1 MTLTQIRTK
10 RIGILRHC
18 KSQLAVTDR
27 WDVIFDILNDR
38 WEPSGQQGHNG
49 NCVLFFQYKKSK
61 GEIEKRCDVLRNW
74 ILRVRLLFKRSWFHY
89 APVSGIK
96 SLSSGDLL
104 FLSLI
109 VILVLIVLCET
120 ASWWFVNSKDGVEG
134 RNEVEEDKEN
144 EERKEKEQKKKK
156 NRKGRKEKKGGKRAK
171 QKRKNKKKRKWKRT
185 SKRIHTMK
193 NKLVEA
199 GTD

>member
-1 MTLTQIRTK
+1 M
-10 RIGILRHC
+10 
-18 KSQLAVTDR
+18 
-27 WDVIFDILNDR
+27 
-38 WEPSGQQGHNG
+38 
-49 NCVLFFQYKKSK
+49 
-61 GEIEKRCDVLRNW
+61 
-74 ILRVRLLFKRSWFHY
+74 
-89 APVSGIK
+89 SGIK

-156 NRKGRKEKKGGKRAK
+156 KKREREGKKEQNRKGRTKRNEKEEELTR
-171 QKRKNKKKRKWKRT
+171 
-185 SKRIHTMK
+185 
-193 NKLVEA
+193 E
-199 GTD
+199 